1 MSTDNLSAVSFY
13 KRNGL
18 KIQQIYLSQP
28 DNVEFAL
35 FETPLDKKGK
45 KLSCEDPEIDEKSV
59 QPYFDKVEDFKNFHS
74 KGAHINELTQ
84 SVNAVTS
91 DFKTDLPNDENKS

>member
-18 KIQQIYLSQP
+18 KIKEIYLSSP

-45 KLSCEDPEIDEKSV
+45 KLSFDDPSLDQKSV
-59 QPYFDKVEDFKNFHS
+59 VPYFDLVEDFKNYHS
-74 KGAHINELTQ
+74 NTAHFNE
-84 SVNAVTS
+84 
-91 DFKTDLPNDENKS
+91 